1 MSAIYI
7 AFDLNSFDKWGVFVV
22 KLFVNDVCI
31 SLLLNSFSIVLAVLV
46 PAVVNSEIKAGCGWV
61 RKESVFKM
69 CPTLPF
75 VTEHEIKHFVVG
87 CSCGTHG

>member
-7 AFDLNSFDKWGVFVV
+7 AFALNSFDKWGVFVV

-46 PAVVNSEIKAGCGWV
+46 PAVVNSETKGRLRV
-61 RKESVFKM
+61 RKESVFKI